1 MRTAATL
8 LLFMG
13 ISFSHIIIT
22 SLGIKANVKI
32 PIYVSSD
39 TVLLYGEEGQRVR
52 KEVFIRAGLDDPLR
66 LEHYQFDLSD
76 EVAYVIEELEKGR
89 FYGIQF
95 TSNLN
100 VVKNYHGS
108 LRLKTNYT
116 KKPEITIKIGG
127 GSTNFEEQQI
137 LAMSFH
143 SIW

>member
-76 EVAYVIEELEKGR
+76 EVAYVIDELEEGFFRIR
-89 FYGIQF
+89 FIG
-95 TSNLN
+95 NLYT
-100 VVKNYHGS
+100 VENYQRS
-108 LRLKTNYT
+108 LRLKTNHT
-116 KKPEITIKIGG
+116 KNPDWWGIRK
-127 GSTNFEEQQI
+127 F
-137 LAMSFH
+137 
-143 SIW
+143 